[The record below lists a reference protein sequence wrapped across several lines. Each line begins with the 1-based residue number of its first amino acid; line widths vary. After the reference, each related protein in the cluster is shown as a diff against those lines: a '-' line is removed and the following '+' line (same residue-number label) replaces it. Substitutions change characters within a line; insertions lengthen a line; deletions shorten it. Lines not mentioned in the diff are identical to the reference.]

1 MPNAQLGD
9 KGTIYQCRTCCQ
21 NSDENFDY
29 AAALGR
35 LNVASRQ
42 AQEEK
47 SVYELAVT
55 VPEWLRSAA
64 HAHTIQYSF
73 L

>member
-1 MPNAQLGD
+1 MPNAQQGD

-35 LNVASRQ
+35 LNVAARQ
-42 AQEEK
+42 ALEEK
-47 SVYELAVT
+47 SVKLAVT
-55 VPEWLRSAA
+55 SELIAA
-64 HAHTIQYSF
+64 TCKE
-73 L
+73 